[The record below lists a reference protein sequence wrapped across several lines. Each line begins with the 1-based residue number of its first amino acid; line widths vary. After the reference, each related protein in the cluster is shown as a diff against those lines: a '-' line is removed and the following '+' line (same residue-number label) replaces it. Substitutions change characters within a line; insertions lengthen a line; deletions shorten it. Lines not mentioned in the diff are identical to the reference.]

1 MINSKEIKKA
11 ALNKLDWKQALQVS
25 AVFIL
30 ASVALSYLLT
40 YVSVLAQN
48 TPILYGAASIIYL
61 LLFLPLSFGFISSMS
76 KLYEGKKINA
86 TTIFN
91 DAILNFTKTIKI
103 FLLTVWKM
111 LLPSF
116 IIIAAVV
123 GILFLTV
130 QNIPLT
136 QDNLSGYSLYLSL
149 LFLVGLLG
157 IALSAIP
164 YVLSSYILANNK
176 DLKAKEIIET
186 SNSLMEN
193 KKWNFVKLIIS
204 FLGWYIVLAVIV
216 AIGKMQFG
224 ENIASILNWIGMF
237 LLMPYLITSIR
248 VFYEECNDEK

>member
-25 AVFIL
+25 AVFVL
-30 ASVALSYLLT
+30 ASIALSYLLN
-40 YVSVLAQN
+40 YVSVLAQH
-48 TPILYGAASIIYL
+48 TPILYAAASIIYL
-61 LLFLPLSFGFISSMS
+61 ALFLPLSFGFISSMS

-91 DAILNFTKTIKI
+91 EGILNFTKTIKV

-116 IIIAAVV
+116 IIIVAIIA
-123 GILFLTV
+123 ILFLTV
-130 QNIPLT
+130 QNIPIT
-136 QDNLSGYSLYLSL
+136 QSNWSGYSLYTSL
-149 LFLVGLLG
+149 LFLIGLLG

-176 DLKAKEIIET
+176 DMKAREIIET
-186 SNSLMEN
+186 SSNLMEH
-193 KKWNFVKLIIS
+193 KKWNFVKLVIS
-204 FLGWYIVLAVIV
+204 FLGWYIVLAIVV
-216 AIGKMQFG
+216 AIGRMQFG
-224 ENIASILNWIGMF
+224 DNIANILSWIGMF
-237 LLMPYLITSIR
+237 LLTPYLITSIR